1 MTAAPPA
8 VIERLAQPR
17 HLIVTLYGLR
27 GLDGRQAGRWFSV
40 AALVRLLADLGIDEA
55 AVRSSVSRLKR
66 RGMLIAEKVGG
77 AAGYALSEPA
87 EHLLDEGDQR
97 IFALPRPSVRD
108 GWILAVF
115 SVPESER
122 DRRHTLRTQLSRL
135 GFGTVSPG
143 VWIAPAHLRT
153 SATDLVARLELT
165 PYVEFFSADYLND
178 ADLTSKIG
186 QWWDMERLHDSYA
199 DFLAGSQP
207 VWRRWARR
215 RTATDQEAFADYVPI
230 LTQWRR
236 LPYLDPGLPAQVL
249 PADWNG
255 AKAAELFGT
264 IRERLEKPA
273 RRHLETTVSLQGEPW
288 SARPTRS

>member
-1 MTAAPPA
+1 VAFVTAATPLA
-8 VIERLAQPR
+8 ATDRLAQPR

-40 AALVRLLADLGIDEA
+40 AALVRLLADLGVDEA

-66 RGMLIAEKVGG
+66 RGMLTAEKVGG
-77 AAGYALSEPA
+77 AAGYALSGSA

-143 VWIAPAHLRT
+143 VWIAPAHLRA
-153 SATDLVARLELT
+153 SATELVSRLELT
-165 PYVEFFSADYLND
+165 PYVEFFSADYW
-178 ADLTSKIG
+178 ADDDLRAKVGS
-186 QWWDMERLHDSYA
+186 WWDLDRLHDSYA

-207 VWRRWARR
+207 VWRRWTRR
-215 RTATDQEAFADYVPI
+215 RATTDREAFADYVPI
-230 LTQWRR
+230 LTDWRR
-236 LPYLDPGLPAQVL
+236 LPYLDPGLPAEVL
-249 PADWNG
+249 PAGWNG
-255 AKAAELFGT
+255 AKAAELFANV
-264 IRERLEKPA
+264 RDRLEKPA
-273 RRHLETTVSLQGEPW
+273 RRHINTVVAS
-288 SARPTRS
+288 